1 MLNIGKNTKKNM
13 DLLNNISKKNK
24 TNMKID
30 FDDLLIQPVPT
41 TTINTRS
48 EVNPFDEN
56 GMLPIITAP
65 MDTVV
70 GNENADL
77 FHNHKVNVCLPR
89 GERRTQHMMF
99 ESFSLAQFKAEFYDK
114 NGVRDVEDLPVY
126 VLIDTANGH
135 IQELVD
141 IVRFSKEFYG
151 EKIKLMVGNIANPI
165 TYRILSEAGADYIRV
180 GIGNGQGC
188 LTTQQLGIGYPMASL
203 IEECYNVSLSLDNP
217 AKIVADGGMKK
228 YSDIIKALAMG
239 ADYVML
245 GGVLNKCLESCGDN
259 YFQAD
264 LNQPDSKVRL
274 TYEEA
279 EDRYRN
285 GKSVLKLFRGMSTK
299 EVQKKWGN
307 EKLKTS
313 EGVVRF
319 REVEYTLHQW
329 VDNFESYLR
338 SAMSYC
344 NSRTLGEFIDNAEFI
359 QITDNAL
366 NRFNK

>member
-1 MLNIGKNTKKNM
+1 
-13 DLLNNISKKNK
+13 
-24 TNMKID
+24 MKVD
-30 FDDLLIQPVPT
+30 FDDLLIKPIAIT
-41 TTINTRS
+41 NINSRS

-70 GNENADL
+70 GSENANL
-77 FHNHKVNVCLPR
+77 FHDNKINVCLPR
-89 GERRTQHMMF
+89 GEKRTNSMMF
-99 ESFSLAQFKAEFYDK
+99 ESYSLAQFKKEFYDK
-114 NGVRDVEDLPVY
+114 NGIEKEDNLPVY
-126 VLIDTANGH
+126 VLIDMANGH

-141 IVRFSKEFYG
+141 VVRFSKEFYG
-151 EKIKLMVGNIANPI
+151 EKIKLMVGNIANPM
-165 TYRILSEAGADYIRV
+165 TYKILSNAGADYIRV

-203 IEECYNVSLSLDNP
+203 VEECYNISLGLDKP

-228 YSDIIKALAMG
+228 YSDIIKALALG
-239 ADYVML
+239 ADYIML

-259 YFQAD
+259 YFQVD
-264 LNQPDSKVRL
+264 PNQDASKVKI
-274 TYEEA
+274 TNKEAYE
-279 EDRYRN
+279 RYSES
-285 GKSVLKLFRGMSTK
+285 KPVLKLFRGMSTK

-313 EGVVRF
+313 EGVVRY
-319 REVEYTLHQW
+319 REVEYTLSQW

-344 NSRTLGEFIDNAEFI
+344 NARNLVEF
-359 QITDNAL
+359 TDNSEIIHITNNAF